1 MWFLFHFRRR
11 ESKLIN
17 AIESL
22 HVSVVI
28 ISVISL
34 CIAEIKSS
42 TETCDMSCGT
52 SNALVLYDES
62 KLSPLVKPSRS
73 FHFVNTDLVIAQ
85 DWGKHGV
92 AAVVWDAVS
101 VTKIS

>member
-1 MWFLFHFRRR
+1 
-11 ESKLIN
+11 
-17 AIESL
+17 
-22 HVSVVI
+22 
-28 ISVISL
+28 
-34 CIAEIKSS
+34 
-42 TETCDMSCGT
+42 MSCET

-92 AAVVWDAVS
+92 AAVVWDSVS
-101 VTKIS
+101 

>member
-1 MWFLFHFRRR
+1 MWFLFHFDRR
-11 ESKLIN
+11 ESKLISVIGN
-17 AIESL
+17 L

-28 ISVISL
+28 LSIISCS
-34 CIAEIKSS
+34 IAETKSS
-42 TETCDMSCGT
+42 TETCDMSCET

-62 KLSPLVKPSRS
+62 KLSPLVKSSRS

-92 AAVVWDAVS
+92 AAVVWDSVS
-101 VTKIS
+101 